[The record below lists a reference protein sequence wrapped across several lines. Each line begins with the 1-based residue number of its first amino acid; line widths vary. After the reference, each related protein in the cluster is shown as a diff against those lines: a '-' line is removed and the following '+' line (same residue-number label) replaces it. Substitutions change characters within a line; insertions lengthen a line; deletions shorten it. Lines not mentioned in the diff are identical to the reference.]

1 MRVKYVH
8 KEYCIQYPIRIHA
21 ETASALYTMTGGPLP
36 GTQYAG
42 ADRYS
47 RFGHGRITPGGRSG
61 GRHMENFSL
70 YINGVL
76 RTVCV
81 PPQWTLLRV
90 LRETLGL
97 TGAKNGCSSGDC
109 GACRVILDGTA
120 VNACKVPIKDAAGH
134 RVETIEGLSQNGQLH
149 PIQQAF
155 IDCGAVQCGFC
166 TPGMV
171 MSAKALLDKTL
182 HPSDEEIR
190 EALAPN
196 LCRCTGY
203 YKIEEA
209 VREAARRLEAQDR

>member
-1 MRVKYVH
+1 
-8 KEYCIQYPIRIHA
+8 
-21 ETASALYTMTGGPLP
+21 MTGGPLP

-61 GRHMENFSL
+61 GQHMENFSL

-134 RVETIEGLSQNGQLH
+134 RVEAIEGLSRNGQLH

-196 LCRCTGY
+196 LFRCTGY

-209 VREAARRLEAQDR
+209 VREAARRLEVQDR